1 MNKQKL
7 RDKAQAKHFN
17 EIWNAE
23 VMYDNLIDLATD
35 VFDTLMEEAKDTYRR
50 RLIEI
55 DKDTQLK
62 DKEVHM
68 TKAFKKYKKSVGW
81 AHINYNED
89 INDARDSFQE
99 VIGYSH
105 MIYCEDL
112 HIADMDDRVESCA
125 GPGGN
130 DNDNDN

>member
-7 RDKAQAKHFN
+7 REKAQAKHFK
-17 EIWNAE
+17 EIENAE
-23 VMYDNLIDLATD
+23 KMYNNLIDVATD
-35 VFDTLMEEAKDTYRR
+35 VFDGLMYEANDTYKR

-55 DKDTQLK
+55 GKDTQLK
-62 DKEVHM
+62 DKEAHM
-68 TKAFKKYKKSVGW
+68 TKAFKEHKMSVGW

-89 INDARDSFQE
+89 MNEARDSFKE

-112 HIADMDDRVESCA
+112 HIADMDDRVEGCA

-130 DNDNDN
+130 DNDN

>member
-1 MNKQKL
+1 MKNRKDKL
-7 RDKAQAKHFN
+7 KDKAQAKHFK

-23 VMYDNLIDLATD
+23 AMYDNLIDLATD
-35 VFDTLMEEAKDTYRR
+35 VFDNLMEEAKDTYRR

-55 DKDTQLK
+55 GKDTQLK

-68 TKAFKKYKKSVGW
+68 TKAFKKYNRSVGW

-89 INDARDSFQE
+89 MNEARDSFKE

-112 HIADMDDRVESCA
+112 HIADMDDRVEGCA

-130 DNDNDN
+130 E